1 MSSLM
6 INLTL
11 VSFGG
16 LLILIIFDFIK
27 NRRWQPSLLQFVL
40 LIVAF
45 LFIYFWFISPKQAR
59 PRGDS
64 SQDIYFVIV
73 LYLFMLLGMLAQYI
87 YARLEQ
93 PKAVRPKFD
102 LGIFLAPI
110 FTSPI
115 IFIPLLS
122 AMQNANIDLQN
133 LTTPRIMVFLVAFEN
148 GFFWKELFDHRRRLK
163 EAGKNE

>member
-1 MSSLM
+1 MSPIM
-6 INLTL
+6 TFLTL
-11 VSFGG
+11 ISFCG
-16 LLILIIFDFIK
+16 LLILIIVHFIK
-27 NRRWQPSLLQFVL
+27 NRRWKKSLLHIVIL
-40 LIVAF
+40 VVAF
-45 LFIYFWFISPKQAR
+45 LVIYFIFISPKQAT

-73 LYLFMLLGMLAQYI
+73 LYLFMLFGMLAQYI
-87 YARLEQ
+87 YTRLEQ
-93 PKAVRPKFD
+93 PKAKRPKFD
-102 LGIFLAPI
+102 VGLFLAPI
-110 FTSPI
+110 FASPI

-163 EAGKNE
+163 ETVKNE

>member
-1 MSSLM
+1 MSPVM
-6 INLTL
+6 TYLTI
-11 VSFGG
+11 VSFCG
-16 LLILIIFDFIK
+16 LLILIIFYFFK
-27 NRRWQPSLLQFVL
+27 NRRWQPSLIQLVL
-40 LIVAF
+40 LVIAF
-45 LFIYFWFISPKQAR
+45 LFIYFLFISPKQVTQ
-59 PRGDS
+59 RGES

-73 LYLFMLLGMLAQYI
+73 LYVFMLVGMLAQYI

-93 PKAVRPKFD
+93 PKAVRPNFD
-102 LGIFLAPI
+102 LGLFLAPI

-122 AMQNANIDLQN
+122 AMQNANIDFKN

-148 GFFWKELFDHRRRLK
+148 GFFWKELFDHRRKLK

>member
-6 INLTL
+6 TYLTL

-16 LLILIIFDFIK
+16 LLILIIFYFAK
-27 NRRWQPSLLQFVL
+27 NRRWQPSLLQLVL

-45 LFIYFWFISPKQAR
+45 LVIYFWFISPKQAT
-59 PRGDS
+59 PRDDA

-87 YARLEQ
+87 YTRLEQ

-102 LGIFLAPI
+102 LGLFLAPI